1 MTVTGGDPGD
11 AAAAIVAA
19 INDREHEQLGS
30 LLGADAEIVTGRSVH
45 SGPEAI
51 LAWASKEYDH
61 LRRIYAIDEYRSVG
75 SQVLALGAVQYV
87 WSEGG
92 EVADSTPIA
101 LEIEL
106 DGGRMA
112 RLTVHD
118 DVRAAL
124 IEFRSKRP

>member
-1 MTVTGGDPGD
+1 MTVTGGDPGE

-75 SQVLALGAVQYV
+75 SQVLRWAPSST

-101 LEIEL
+101 LEIEP